1 MLKINDKV
9 KFHYLKQFKDEL
21 KSGQVLTDYTTTSES
36 YSGKV
41 VDVRNIIDQ
50 PVSNETIRRNNI
62 KGRRSEVLYTVELE
76 GDEGVKDLLRRSNG
90 WHGSVASDQTR
101 NLESDGFGLRST
113 ETSNGVSRIGV
124 QLKPSSHLRVTG
136 LVGQFRI
143 YAVWLTAHQFY
154 IERCYREP
162 MAM

>member
-50 PVSNETIRRNNI
+50 PVSHETIRRDNI
-62 KGRRSEVLYTVELE
+62 KGRRSEMLYTVELD
-76 GDEGVKDLLRRSNG
+76 GDEGVKAFYDGRMVGTEVLPKTKKG
-90 WHGSVASDQTR
+90 IWKAIASAFAGRKPQT
-101 NLESDGFGLRST
+101 
-113 ETSNGVSRIGV
+113 
-124 QLKPSSHLRVTG
+124 
-136 LVGQFRI
+136 
-143 YAVWLTAHQFY
+143 A
-154 IERCYREP
+154 
-162 MAM
+162 

>member
-1 MLKINDKV
+1 MLKSGQKI

-62 KGRRSEVLYTVELE
+62 KGRRSGVLYTVELE
-76 GDEGVKDLLRRSNG
+76 GDEGIKTFYDGRMVGTEVLPQTKRGIWKVMASAFARRKP
-90 WHGSVASDQTR
+90 QT
-101 NLESDGFGLRST
+101 
-113 ETSNGVSRIGV
+113 
-124 QLKPSSHLRVTG
+124 
-136 LVGQFRI
+136 
-143 YAVWLTAHQFY
+143 A
-154 IERCYREP
+154 
-162 MAM
+162 

>member
-50 PVSNETIRRNNI
+50 PVSQDTIRRANI
-62 KGRRSEVLYTVELE
+62 KGRRSGVLYTVELE
-76 GDEGVKDLLRRSNG
+76 GDEGIKTFYDGRMVGTEVLPQTKRGIWKVMASAFARRKP
-90 WHGSVASDQTR
+90 QT
-101 NLESDGFGLRST
+101 
-113 ETSNGVSRIGV
+113 
-124 QLKPSSHLRVTG
+124 
-136 LVGQFRI
+136 
-143 YAVWLTAHQFY
+143 A
-154 IERCYREP
+154 
-162 MAM
+162 